1 MAAGLNTVLMDT
13 VTRRTLLYAHPDAAG
28 ESVWSVSVET
38 QLTAGATLACHYSL
52 HADMARV
59 RLPRAG
65 ARRHHVD
72 GLWKHTCFEAFV
84 AVDGAPGYFEFNFSP
99 TLDWA
104 AYHFEYYRAG
114 MTVAALARAPGL
126 QVHRSGGQLD
136 LTATVHLAGV
146 SPLAHARLLRLA
158 LAAVV
163 EEDDGRLS
171 YWALQH
177 APGNPDFHH
186 PDGFTL
192 ELRAA

>member
-1 MAAGLNTVLMDT
+1 MAADLNRVVMDPLT
-13 VTRRTLLYAHPDAAG
+13 QRTLLYAHPDAAG

-38 QLTAGATLACHYSL
+38 RFSVGATLACHYAL

-59 RLPRAG
+59 RLPGAG
-65 ARRHHVD
+65 AGRHHID

-104 AYHFEYYRAG
+104 AYHFEYYRGG
-114 MTVAALARAPGL
+114 MTVAALTRAPGL
-126 QVHRSGGQLD
+126 QVRRSGGQLD

-146 SPLAHARLLRLA
+146 ASLARARVMRMA

-163 EEDDGRLS
+163 EEEDGRLS

-192 ELRAA
+192 ELRSP

>member
-1 MAAGLNTVLMDT
+1 MAADLKAPAVEP
-13 VTRRTLLYAHPDAAG
+13 VTQRALLYAHPDAAG
-28 ESVWSVSVET
+28 ESVWSISAQV
-38 QLTAGATLACHYSL
+38 QLTAGATLGCHYTL
-52 HADMARV
+52 HADMSRV
-59 RLPRAG
+59 RLTGAG
-65 ARRHHVD
+65 AGHRVD

-84 AVDGAPGYFEFNFSP
+84 AVDGASGYFEFNFSP
-99 TLDWA
+99 ALDWA

-114 MTVAALARAPGL
+114 MTAAVLARAPGL
-126 QVHRSGGQLD
+126 QVRRSGGQLD
-136 LTATVHLAGV
+136 LTATLHLAGTA
-146 SPLAHARLLRLA
+146 PLAHARVLRLA

-186 PDGFTL
+186 PEGFTL

>member
-1 MAAGLNTVLMDT
+1 MAADLKAPAVEPVM
-13 VTRRTLLYAHPDAAG
+13 RRALLYAHPDAAG
-28 ESVWSVSVET
+28 ESVWSISVET

-59 RLPRAG
+59 RLPGAG
-65 ARRHHVD
+65 AGRRVD

-84 AVDGAPGYFEFNFSP
+84 AVDGTPGYFEFNFSP

-126 QVHRSGGQLD
+126 QVRRSGGQLD
-136 LTATVHLAGV
+136 LTATVHLAGAA
-146 SPLAHARLLRLA
+146 SLAQARVLRLA

-163 EEDDGRLS
+163 EEKDSRLS

-177 APGNPDFHH
+177 PPGNPDFHH

-192 ELRAA
+192 ELRAP